1 MLLKNVFR
9 LTSCK
14 MRKRYNFPISREN
27 FRHKGASYD
36 VFQRDK
42 KKNLPDVLK
51 QTPSYHE
58 DKYPFLFFLFF
69 IFQKCL
75 FALFNGKLKIHLL
88 KFWYVSYN
96 KVPF

>member
-58 DKYPFLFFLFF
+58 DKYPFLFFF
-69 IFQKCL
+69 IFYFPEMFVC
-75 FALFNGKLKIHLL
+75 FI
-88 KFWYVSYN
+88 
-96 KVPF
+96 